1 MNSLQVIFPMAG
13 RGRRFIEAGFQVPKP
28 LIEVAGTK
36 PMIQVAIENL
46 GLRARY
52 WYLCLGEHLR
62 QYSLTSILR
71 LVTNPLG
78 TCEVVGIPNV
88 TGGQADSVKA
98 MLEVMRN
105 HNRPHPPDFSSPVI
119 VANCDQF
126 LDGWHPSAF
135 MDFIRRDDPDGA
147 ILTFSGSDPK
157 WSFAAVEPEGNRVVY
172 VEEKKPIS
180 TRACCG
186 VFYFKTLEILEATL
200 RDMMADDANRVGGE
214 WYLAP
219 AYNFMIRKGLRVIE
233 YPVPQMLGLGT
244 PEDLSRF
251 ERLVKAGKIS
261 IGV

>member
-13 RGRRFIEAGFQVPKP
+13 RGRRFVEAGFQVPKP
-28 LIEVAGTK
+28 LIEVAGEK
-36 PMIQVAIENL
+36 PMVQVAIENL

-62 QYSLTSILR
+62 PYSLTSILR
-71 LVTNPLG
+71 LVTAPLG
-78 TCEVVGIPNV
+78 TCEVVGIAKV
-88 TGGQADSVKA
+88 TGGQADSVKT
-98 MLEVMRN
+98 MLEVMR
-105 HNRPHPPDFSSPVI
+105 RVEESRTPVDFSSPVI

-186 VFYFKTLEILEATL
+186 VFYFKTLEILETTL
-200 RDMMADDANRVGGE
+200 RDMMANDANKVGGE

-219 AYNFMIRKGLRVIE
+219 AYNFMIIRGLRVIE
-233 YPVPQMLGLGT
+233 YPIPQMFGLGT

-251 ERLVKAGKIS
+251 ERLVKAGKVRI
-261 IGV
+261 